1 VTGVAAVRR
10 IADAV
15 LYEGYLLYPYTA
27 GATKN
32 RLRWQFGVLGPPG
45 ADARGD
51 GEPARMSADFLLRAG
66 RGATLQVLL
75 RSLHPCRRTV
85 EAGRG
90 DGGSVP
96 VPELR
101 ADGTTWTTFDE
112 AVEVEVAADVR
123 VEELAAGVVLPVAV
137 PASAEVTPLDGA
149 PGARVVRRREPVTAE
164 LRLGAHPVD
173 GVLRVTLEAV
183 NTTPDVPAGRD
194 AAARSSLVG
203 AHVVLAVH
211 GGEFV
216 SLLEAPDELAPAV
229 AGCRRERWF
238 PVLAGPGDQ
247 RDLLL
252 VSPIILYDHPAV
264 APESAGPLYDATE
277 IDEIL
282 TLRVQTLTDDE
293 KAAARATDPRAA
305 AVVDRCEAMTAEG
318 MARLHGVLRDPAEAV
333 RGEPG
338 PGPAGVPPPWW
349 DPDVDG
355 AVDPERATVDVAGVP
370 VGRGSTVRLHPRP
383 GADAQDLFY
392 DGRLARVAAV
402 RADVDGGVHVAVVLV
417 DDPGADLHEAYG
429 RHLHFAPGEV
439 EPVPDGTEEAP
450 CAPSD

>member
-1 VTGVAAVRR
+1 VTGVGAARR
-10 IADAV
+10 VADAV

-27 GATKN
+27 GAAKN

-45 ADARGD
+45 ADSRGD
-51 GEPARMSADFLLRAG
+51 GEPPRMSADCLLRAG

-75 RSLHPCRRTV
+75 RALHPCRRSV
-85 EAGRG
+85 EAARG
-90 DGGSVP
+90 GGFVP
-96 VPELR
+96 VPELQ
-101 ADGTTWTTFDE
+101 AGVTTWTTFDE
-112 AVEVEVAADVR
+112 AVEVEVPAAVQVDA
-123 VEELAAGVVLPVAV
+123 LAGGVVVPVTV
-137 PASAEVTPLDGA
+137 PASTDVGPLLDTGGA
-149 PGARVVRRREPVTAE
+149 LVGRVVRSCAAVTGQ
-164 LRLGAHPVD
+164 LRLATHPVD
-173 GVLRVTLEAV
+173 GALRLTVEAV
-183 NTTPDVPAGRD
+183 NTTPGVPAGRD
-194 AAARSSLVG
+194 AAARASLVG
-203 AHVVLAVH
+203 AHLLIAAH
-211 GGEFV
+211 GAEFV
-216 SLLEAPDELAPAV
+216 SLLEPPDELAAAV
-229 AGCRRERWF
+229 AGCARDRWF
-238 PVLAGPGDQ
+238 PVLAGPGDA
-247 RDLLL
+247 RDVLL

-264 APESAGPLYDATE
+264 AAESAGPLYDATE

-282 TLRVQTLTDDE
+282 TLRVQTLTDAE

-305 AVVDRCEAMTAEG
+305 AVVDRCEGMTPEE
-318 MARLHGVLRDPAEAV
+318 MARLHGALRDPSA
-333 RGEPG
+333 P
-338 PGPAGVPPPWW
+338 PPAVPPEPPAWW

-355 AVDPERATVDVAGVP
+355 AVDPERATVDVGGVT